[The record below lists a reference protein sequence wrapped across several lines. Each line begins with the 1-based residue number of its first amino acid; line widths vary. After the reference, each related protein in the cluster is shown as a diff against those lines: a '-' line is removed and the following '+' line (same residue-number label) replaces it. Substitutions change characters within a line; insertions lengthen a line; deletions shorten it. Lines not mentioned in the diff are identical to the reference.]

1 MLKAVIFDM
10 DGVIVDTE
18 PIYGRVEKEMFS
30 DLGLDIPDDEC
41 STFVGTSNRDMWNL
55 LREKY
60 KISLSVD
67 ELCKIEEDNY
77 ISALKTCG
85 EAILVPG
92 VKELIKELHNNGVKI
107 ALATSSVRNTA
118 DKVLK
123 TFRLEGYF
131 EAVAGG
137 DEVERSKPSP
147 DLYMTAVRRLSLEPE
162 QCIAIEDSKNGVR
175 AAKAAGLKCV
185 AYRNPNSGSQDTS
198 CADAIVDSIKELNY
212 MELKRI
218 LKY

>member
-30 DLGLDIPDDEC
+30 DLGLDIPDDEY
-41 STFVGTSNRDMWNL
+41 STFVGTSSRDTWNL

-67 ELCKIEEDNY
+67 ELCKIEADNY
-77 ISALKTCG
+77 VDALKTCG

-92 VKELIKELHNNGVKI
+92 VKELIQELYNNGVKI
-107 ALATSSVRNTA
+107 ALATSSVRNIA
-118 DKVLK
+118 DIVLK

-131 EAVAGG
+131 QAVVGG

-147 DLYMTAVRRLSLEPE
+147 DLYMTAVRRLSIEPE
-162 QCIAIEDSKNGVR
+162 HCIAIEDSKNGVR

-185 AYRNPNSGSQDTS
+185 AFRNPNSGSQDIS
-198 CADAIVDSIKELNY
+198 CADAIVDGIKELNY
-212 MELKRI
+212 IELKRI
-218 LKY
+218 LKC